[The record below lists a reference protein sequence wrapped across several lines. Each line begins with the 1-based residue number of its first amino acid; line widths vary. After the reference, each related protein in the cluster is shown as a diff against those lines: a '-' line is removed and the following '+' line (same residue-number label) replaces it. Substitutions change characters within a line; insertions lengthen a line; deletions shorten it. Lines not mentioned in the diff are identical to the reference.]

1 MKSIETDSI
10 LIEENRIF
18 VTNKLTGECYAP
30 LKHDSY
36 DTDTDEAKIEYVKNV
51 MGIE

>member
-1 MKSIETDSI
+1 MKIIETETL
-10 LIEENRIF
+10 LIEENRVF
-18 VTNKLTGECYAP
+18 VTNKITGECYAP